1 MNISKV
7 TYSNCIII
15 LLCLT
20 IALLNKPASLFFLFL
35 PFSIIFIKFYN
46 EKYSLLKIS
55 LSFVI
60 AFLLFSY
67 FYKVQSNDLNYNKFK
82 LSLYEINSNYEDSI
96 KNDDFDIKFE
106 KPGSQSSVI
115 LITRDKFLNLFK
127 SIIHENNIINS
138 KKILLDILIQKHIR
152 PVLLL
157 ERKF

>member
-1 MNISKV
+1 M
-7 TYSNCIII
+7 
-15 LLCLT
+15 CLT

-46 EKYSLLKIS
+46 EKYSLLKIT

-67 FYKVQSNDLNYNKFK
+67 FYKVQSNDINYNKFRV
-82 LSLYEINSNYEDSI
+82 SIFEINSNYKDSV
-96 KNDDFDIKFE
+96 KYDDFDINFE

-138 KKILLDILIQKHIR
+138 KKILLDIFDTETYKASFIIGKKILNKN
-152 PVLLL
+152 
-157 ERKF
+157 